1 VESQSIDPVTRWL
14 QQQIAPA
21 VEEASTLLYEYSR
34 LEVRDVESSRELLWK
49 LTLLNHRLGLL
60 FADAIEL
67 KSEFQTQCDEVYSQ
81 VLLMVNSKQLGYK
94 ITVEMA
100 KAAAELGTS
109 SVEALANL
117 YPSVV
122 GSLGLVAGNEPKRK
136 VNQLSST
143 VEKLRVLQ
151 RDMQES
157 INGIK
162 HLGNRDMQHAI
173 HGV

>member
-1 VESQSIDPVTRWL
+1 MESQTADPLTKWL
-14 QQQIAPA
+14 QQEIAPA

-34 LEVRDVESSRELLWK
+34 LEVRDIESSRVLLWK
-49 LTLLNHRLGLL
+49 LTSLNHRLGLL

-67 KSEFQTQCDEVYSQ
+67 KSEFQTQCDEIYSQ
-81 VLLMVNSKQLGYK
+81 VLLMVNSKQLGHK

-162 HLGNRDMQHAI
+162 HLGNRDMQHAV